1 MVKICER
8 KHYWRK
14 HFLSVL
20 LWKGIYVFP
29 LYYFYVKTLSFF
41 SIIGSDLGSV
51 YWAEVLDK
59 ERVSVAIAWI

>member
-1 MVKICER
+1 MWKKALLKEAF
-8 KHYWRK
+8 W
-14 HFLSVL
+14 SVL
-20 LWKGIYVFP
+20 LWKGIYVFH

-59 ERVSVAIAWI
+59 ELVSVAIAWI